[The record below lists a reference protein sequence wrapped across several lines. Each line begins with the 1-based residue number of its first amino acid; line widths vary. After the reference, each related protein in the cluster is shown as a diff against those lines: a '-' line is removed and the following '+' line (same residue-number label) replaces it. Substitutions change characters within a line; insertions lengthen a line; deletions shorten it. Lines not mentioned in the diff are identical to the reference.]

1 VFWTKIWLFLVTA
14 ALGVALVVA
23 LALPRPAERRV
34 LESEDLRLQR
44 ARSDVER
51 VLQIDARNLVD
62 AALSFGLAGLDGDLK
77 RLRDQ
82 APDTIPSDTHAS
94 VQANLR
100 KLVDGTKG
108 DKMEL
113 AIALDAWG
121 RVIARVGADEKEWGD
136 DLSGWFL
143 VRDAMRGYLR
153 DDLWL
158 LGGKLYR
165 VAGAPVLVRG
175 EGGDRAY
182 VGAVILGQAV
192 DDGLTKV
199 LERNVSSADCQQG
212 NCDTHVAFFARG
224 ETIANSGPTTLSGDI
239 KDRALELKAELDA
252 KQQDGRPKLVA
263 PFTVEGEGGTFRVAI
278 KRLPG
283 EVAAQDGFYAV
294 YSMRPRATGFIGSLE
309 GLAKQDLA
317 FHVFP
322 WIALGA
328 AFLVVLLVGLVLSW
342 LEVDRPLKRLLTD
355 SLALGKGDTK
365 QFTEDQH
372 KGKFGSIARSV
383 NLAIDKLN
391 REIAVA
397 RVDAAD
403 AARELPAAGPLGPMA
418 GVQAPPPSSDFS
430 LDPPPPPPPSLP
442 HGGGFE
448 FEIPP
453 PPTGAPPP
461 AVPRAPRPLAEDL
474 LPPPKPIAAASPPA
488 RPAAPAP
495 PPPVVAAAPPR
506 PIPSLDDDILGA
518 QGTPP
523 PPAAVP
529 TEISTEPSRALIQ
542 QQSTPEGESSYFR
555 QVYEDF
561 VELKRKCGEST
572 DGLTFDKFAVKL
584 RQNRDQLVQKYA
596 CKAVKFQVYVKDG
609 KAALKATPVRG

>member
-14 ALGVALVVA
+14 ALGVILVIA

-34 LESEDLRLQR
+34 LETEDLRLQR

-62 AALSFGLAGLDGDLK
+62 AAQFYGLAGLDGDLR
-77 RLRDQ
+77 RLRDL
-82 APDTIPSDTHAS
+82 APDTIPSETHSS
-94 VQANLR
+94 VQGNLR
-100 KLVDGTKG
+100 KLVEGTKG
-108 DKMEL
+108 DKLEL

-158 LGGKLYR
+158 VGGKLYR
-165 VAGAPVLVRG
+165 VAGAPVLTRS
-175 EGGDRAY
+175 EGGDKAY
-182 VGAVILGQAV
+182 VGAVVIGHLV
-192 DDGLTKV
+192 DDALAKQ
-199 LERNVSSADCQQG
+199 LERAVSSAACPQG

-224 ETIANSGPTTLSGDI
+224 ETIANSGPTTLSADI
-239 KDRALELKAELDA
+239 KTKAEELKAEIDA
-252 KQQDGRPKLVA
+252 KEQDGRPKLVA
-263 PFTVEGEGGTFRVAI
+263 PFTVEGEGAAFRVAV

-294 YSMRPRATGFIGSLE
+294 YSMRPRATGFMGSLE
-309 GLAKQDLA
+309 GLAKQDLSFDA
-317 FHVFP
+317 FP
-322 WIALGA
+322 WIGVGGG
-328 AFLVVLLVGLVLSW
+328 FLFVLLAGLALAW
-342 LEVDRPLKRLLTD
+342 FEVDRPLKRLLSD
-355 SLALGKGDTK
+355 ALALGKGDTK

-372 KGKFGSIARSV
+372 KGKFGGVARSV

-391 REIAVA
+391 REITVA

-403 AARELPAAGPLGPMA
+403 AVRELPTTGPLGPMA
-418 GVQAPPPSSDFS
+418 GVMAPPAPSDFS
-430 LDPPPPPPPSLP
+430 LDPPPPPPPSMP

-453 PPTGAPPP
+453 PPTAAPPP
-461 AVPRAPRPLAEDL
+461 AMPRAPRPLAEDL
-474 LPPPKPIAAASPPA
+474 LPPPKPPASPPP
-488 RPAAPAP
+488 RPAAP
-495 PPPVVAAAPPR
+495 PPVVPSAGPPR

-523 PPAAVP
+523 PAAVP
-529 TEISTEPSRALIQ
+529 SEVPSEPSRALIQ